1 MNENINLCKILKGLE
16 GIELYSSAFGT
27 VYLKSMD
34 KYGLN
39 VEAIIESETIA
50 GKPVKGKL
58 EYKYSRT
65 GRMID
70 LNDAD
75 ITLFPSKDQRD
86 WSKFERPIPIDTPMM
101 CSNDETTEDFY
112 LRYYAGLTNN
122 THKCFP
128 NGRKSI
134 DKLKYD
140 MPLNSFFWN
149 IMIPFD
155 KFNPNDIEE
164 SLKYNIQ
171 K

>member
-1 MNENINLCKILKGLE
+1 MNENLNLCEILKGCE

-27 VYLKSMD
+27 VYLISMD

-65 GRMID
+65 GRIID

-86 WSKFERPIPIDTPMM
+86 WSKFKRPIKPGTNVM
-101 CSNDETTEDFY
+101 CSFDTKEWFLSKYIEIKDSLDNANKTYRGIEDVSFI
-112 LRYYAGLTNN
+112 TNGIV
-122 THKCFP
+122 P
-128 NGRKSI
+128 YI
-134 DKLKYD
+134 
-140 MPLNSFFWN
+140 
-149 IMIPFD
+149 IPFD
-155 KFNPNDIEE
+155 KFNPNDIEK